1 MRFDRELLKGTTE
14 TFILAVVAE
23 TPCHGY
29 QLVKQ
34 LQRQSEGI
42 LQLGEGTLYPRL
54 YKLEAKGWITGTWDT
69 GSTGRR
75 RRVYRITT
83 CGRRQLAQRAKQW
96 AELARGMA
104 LVLGETAHA

>member
-29 QLVKQ
+29 QLVQQ
-34 LQRQSEGI
+34 LHRRSEGI
-42 LQLGEGTLYPRL
+42 LHLGEGTLYPRL
-54 YKLEAKGWITGTWDT
+54 YKLEAKGWIAGTWDI

-75 RRVYRITT
+75 RRVYRITPR
-83 CGRRQLAQRAKQW
+83 GRRQLAQRAKQW
-96 AELARGMA
+96 ADLSRGMA

>member
-29 QLVKQ
+29 QLVQQ
-34 LQRQSEGI
+34 LQRRSAGI
-42 LQLGEGTLYPRL
+42 LQLGEGTLYPLL
-54 YKLEAKGWITGTWDT
+54 YKLEAKGWIVGRWETS
-69 GSTGRR
+69 STRRR

-83 CGRRQLAQRAKQW
+83 RGRRQLAQRAKQW

>member
-1 MRFDRELLKGTTE
+1 MRFDRELLKGTTD

-29 QLVKQ
+29 ELVQQ
-34 LQRQSEGI
+34 LQRQSDGI

-54 YKLEAKGWITGTWDT
+54 YKLEEKGWIVGTWVT
-69 GSTGRR
+69 PRTGRR

-83 CGRRQLAQRAKQW
+83 RGRRQLAQRSAQW

-104 LVLGETAHA
+104 LVLGDTARA

>member
-29 QLVKQ
+29 QLVQ
-34 LQRQSEGI
+34 RLQRRSEGI

-54 YKLEAKGWITGTWDT
+54 YKLEAKGWIEGTWET
-69 GSTGRR
+69 GSTRRR
-75 RRVYRITT
+75 RRVYRITAS
-83 CGRRQLAQRAKQW
+83 GRRQLSQRAQQW

-104 LVLGETAHA
+104 LVLGETARA

>member
-14 TFILAVVAE
+14 TFILAVIAE

-29 QLVKQ
+29 QLVQQ
-34 LQRQSEGI
+34 LQRRSEGI

-54 YKLEAKGWITGTWDT
+54 YRLEEKGWIVGRWDT

-75 RRVYRITT
+75 RRVYRITSR
-83 CGRRQLAQRAKQW
+83 GRGQLAQRTKQW
-96 AELARGMA
+96 AQLARGMA

>member
-14 TFILAVVAE
+14 TFILAVLAE

-29 QLVKQ
+29 QLVQQ
-34 LQRQSEGI
+34 LQRQSDGI

-54 YKLEAKGWITGTWDT
+54 YKLEEKGSILGRWDT

-75 RRVYRITT
+75 RRVYHITSR
-83 CGRRQLAQRAKQW
+83 GRGQLAQRTKQW
-96 AELARGMA
+96 AQLARGMA